1 MSDDTTLYEFLI
13 DNFTID
19 ELDALA
25 FDIGIDPGAIG
36 GELLPERAQ
45 ALIDL
50 VLQNSDSVILGT
62 ALRALRPV
70 EFGLAFRDDI
80 APEDET

>member
-1 MSDDTTLYEFLI
+1 MSADTTLYEFLI
-13 DNFTID
+13 DNFTLA

-25 FDIGIDPGAIG
+25 FEIGIDPGAMD

-45 ALIDL
+45 ALIDT
-50 VLQNSDSVILGT
+50 VLRRGDSVILGT

-70 EFGLAFRDDI
+70 EFGLAFKDDI
-80 APEDET
+80 EPEDRA

>member
-1 MSDDTTLYEFLI
+1 MLDDTTLYEFLI

-25 FDIGIDPGAIG
+25 FDIGIDPSAIG

-45 ALIDL
+45 SLIDY
-50 VLQNSDSVILGT
+50 VLRHSDSVVLGT

-80 APEDET
+80 EPEDRA